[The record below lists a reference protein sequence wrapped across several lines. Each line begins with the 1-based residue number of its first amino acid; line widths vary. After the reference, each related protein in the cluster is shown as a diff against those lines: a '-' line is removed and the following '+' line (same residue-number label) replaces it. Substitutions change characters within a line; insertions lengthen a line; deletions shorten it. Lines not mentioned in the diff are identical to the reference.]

1 MKKLSLFAALALA
14 LLLCGCCT
22 KHDFAPATCTAAA
35 TCTKC
40 GEVEGEALG
49 HDWAEADCTAPR
61 TCTRCGETEG
71 EALGHSWIEATCTSA
86 KTCARCGETEGEA
99 LGHDWTEATCTEPK
113 LCTRCGQ
120 TGGSALGHGSREWT
134 VVQEPTCSRKGKKTA
149 VCDRCGEELERDIP
163 QTAHTAGEWVV
174 TVPATA
180 TSRGTRVKTCT
191 VCGAEVSE
199 ERFELSAEERVQFY
213 KDSCQS
219 ISYDSLSRT
228 PDVYEGTDV
237 KFTGRV
243 LQVCSEAT
251 SAEYYS
257 TYRVATSGRY
267 DNVVMIY
274 VDNYGSGTRILE
286 DDWITFYGSYGGLY
300 TYTTVLGASV
310 TIPKIYVEYL
320 D

>member
-1 MKKLSLFAALALA
+1 MKRLSLFAALVLA
-14 LLLCGCCT
+14 LLLCSCCT
-22 KHDFAPATCTAAA
+22 KHEFSPATCTAAA

-40 GEVEGEALG
+40 GE
-49 HDWAEADCTAPR
+49 
-61 TCTRCGETEG
+61 
-71 EALGHSWIEATCTSA
+71 I
-86 KTCARCGETEGEA
+86 EGEA
-99 LGHDWTEATCTEPK
+99 LGHDWTEATCTAP
-113 LCTRCGQ
+113 
-120 TGGSALGHGSREWT
+120 
-134 VVQEPTCSRKGKKTA
+134 
-149 VCDRCGEELERDIP
+149 
-163 QTAHTAGEWVV
+163 
-174 TVPATA
+174 
-180 TSRGTRVKTCT
+180 KTCT
-191 VCGAEVSE
+191 VCGTEVSRESFTLTPE
-199 ERFELSAEERVQFY
+199 ELEQLY
-213 KDSCQS
+213 KDGCQS

>member
-1 MKKLSLFAALALA
+1 MKRLSLFAALVLA
-14 LLLCGCCT
+14 LLLCSCCT
-22 KHDFAPATCTAAA
+22 KHEFSPATCTAAA

-40 GEVEGEALG
+40 GEIEGEALG
-49 HDWAEADCTAPR
+49 HDWAEATCTAPK
-61 TCTRCGETEG
+61 TCIRCGQ
-71 EALGHSWIEATCTSA
+71 
-86 KTCARCGETEGEA
+86 TEGEA

-191 VCGAEVSE
+191 VCGAEVSRESFTLTPE
-199 ERFELSAEERVQFY
+199 ELEQLY
-213 KDSCQS
+213 KDGCQS
-219 ISYDSLSRT
+219 ISYDNLSRT

-237 KFTGRV
+237 KFTGRG
-243 LQVCSEAT
+243 
-251 SAEYYS
+251 
-257 TYRVATSGRY
+257 RSGLLRG
-267 DNVVMIY
+267 DL
-274 VDNYGSGTRILE
+274 GRILLHLPRG
-286 DDWITFYGSYGGLY
+286 DLRTLRQCRHDLCG
-300 TYTTVLGASV
+300 
-310 TIPKIYVEYL
+310 
-320 D
+320 

>member
-1 MKKLSLFAALALA
+1 MKCADGLIRSRRGCEYEYEKLPRSLSGPREFSLSQHLIVLGGDVA
-14 LLLCGCCT
+14 
-22 KHDFAPATCTAAA
+22 HDRLDGA
-35 TCTKC
+35 
-40 GEVEGEALG
+40 
-49 HDWAEADCTAPR
+49 
-61 TCTRCGETEG
+61 
-71 EALGHSWIEATCTSA
+71 
-86 KTCARCGETEGEA
+86 
-99 LGHDWTEATCTEPK
+99 
-113 LCTRCGQ
+113 
-120 TGGSALGHGSREWT
+120 
-134 VVQEPTCSRKGKKTA
+134 VQ
-149 VCDRCGEELERDIP
+149 V
-163 QTAHTAGEWVV
+163 
-174 TVPATA
+174 
-180 TSRGTRVKTCT
+180 
-191 VCGAEVSE
+191 
-199 ERFELSAEERVQFY
+199 Y
-213 KDSCQS
+213 KDGCQS
-219 ISYDSLSRT
+219 ISYDNLSRT

>member
-1 MKKLSLFAALALA
+1 MKRLSLFAALVLA
-14 LLLCGCCT
+14 LLLCSCCT
-22 KHDFAPATCTAAA
+22 KHEFSPATCTAAA

-40 GEVEGEALG
+40 GETEGNALG
-49 HDWAEADCTAPR
+49 HDWAEA
-61 TCTRCGETEG
+61 TC
-71 EALGHSWIEATCTSA
+71 
-86 KTCARCGETEGEA
+86 
-99 LGHDWTEATCTEPK
+99 
-113 LCTRCGQ
+113 
-120 TGGSALGHGSREWT
+120 
-134 VVQEPTCSRKGKKTA
+134 
-149 VCDRCGEELERDIP
+149 
-163 QTAHTAGEWVV
+163 
-174 TVPATA
+174 
-180 TSRGTRVKTCT
+180 TRVKTCT
-191 VCGAEVSE
+191 VCGAEVSRESFTLTPE
-199 ERFELSAEERVQFY
+199 ELEQLY
-213 KDSCQS
+213 KDGCQS
-219 ISYDSLSRT
+219 ISYDNLSRT

-243 LQVCSEAT
+243 VQVCSEAT

>member
-1 MKKLSLFAALALA
+1 MKRLSLFAALVLA
-14 LLLCGCCT
+14 LLLCSCCT
-22 KHDFAPATCTAAA
+22 KHEFSPATCTAAA

-40 GEVEGEALG
+40 GE
-49 HDWAEADCTAPR
+49 
-61 TCTRCGETEG
+61 
-71 EALGHSWIEATCTSA
+71 I
-86 KTCARCGETEGEA
+86 EGEA

-191 VCGAEVSE
+191 VCGAEVSRESFTLTPE
-199 ERFELSAEERVQFY
+199 ELEQLY
-213 KDSCQS
+213 KDGCQS
-219 ISYDSLSRT
+219 ISYDNLSRT

-243 LQVCSEAT
+243 VQVCSEAT